1 MCGARQYLEIKL
13 PLDAPLRCFA
23 TARRAV
29 EVIPTWL
36 SAVASCSNMAKPS
49 AAGAG
54 SAPAAAATPP
64 PMPASWDAAELEREL
79 EKEFESSV
87 LHKAASTQD
96 EEEKE
101 GRIPDWGGWAKNE
114 ELRAKSHL
122 EYTTLQHTTFKDKT
136 PSESSSISISTDSEK
151 HPRAST
157 DRVVWR
163 QKAELASQV
172 SEDEYTTLQ
181 HTTFKDK
188 TPSESS
194 SISISSDSDK
204 HPRASTDRVDWRQR
218 AELASQVSEDGCK
231 RCCTCKVPK
240 PEEQLSL
247 CASSS
252 RMKCKGDVAEVY
264 RCKDC
269 NQFMDLEDST
279 EKFKDKP
286 DQLANI
292 KKHAK
297 TLWDKT
303 RGEKLYEVVAY
314 KPLTGAQKKQLAS
327 MKTKFDRVKESL
339 DDAIKS
345 ASEDAKIEPLFPRVV
360 LQAASVELTGASH
373 FSQRMAELI
382 VGRAA
387 VESVKDFKAGIML
400 TQKSLEKTVG
410 KINDMM
416 GTICAA
422 AGIDA

>member
-1 MCGARQYLEIKL
+1 MCGAHQYLEIKL

-49 AAGAG
+49 AAGAV

-87 LHKAASTQD
+87 LQKAASTQD

-136 PSESSSISISTDSEK
+136 PSESSSISISTDSDK

-172 SEDEYTTLQ
+172 SEDGY
-181 HTTFKDK
+181 
-188 TPSESS
+188 
-194 SISISSDSDK
+194 
-204 HPRASTDRVDWRQR
+204 
-218 AELASQVSEDGCK
+218 K

-252 RMKCKGDVAEVY
+252 RIKCKGDVAEVY

-303 RGEKLYEVVAY
+303 RGETLYEVVAY
-314 KPLTGAQKKQLAS
+314 KPLTGAQKRQLAS

-360 LQAASVELTGASH
+360 LEAACERGAHRSTWP
-373 FSQRMAELI
+373 S
-382 VGRAA
+382 
-387 VESVKDFKAGIML
+387 
-400 TQKSLEKTVG
+400 
-410 KINDMM
+410 
-416 GTICAA
+416 
-422 AGIDA
+422 